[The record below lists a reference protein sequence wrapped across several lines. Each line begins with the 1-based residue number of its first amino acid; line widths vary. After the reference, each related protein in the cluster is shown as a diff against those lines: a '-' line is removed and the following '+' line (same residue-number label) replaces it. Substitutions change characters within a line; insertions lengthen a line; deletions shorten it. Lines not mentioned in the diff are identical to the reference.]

1 MDIKM
6 KFKWLL
12 SSMILMFTVVFINA
26 CGANSETDVA
36 TDVQNQPKATTPE
49 PTIGTLITDMTG
61 LGSSDEDEKK
71 KALSDK
77 EYRELDWK
85 ELAPDTESEDKIIA
99 KYQPLIDKIP
109 EGGKDA
115 KPIYDKMIAE
125 FNALPANP
133 KLDGQKIK
141 IPGYVTVLEQDKG
154 LVREF
159 LLVPYYGACI
169 HVPPPPL
176 NNTLLIK
183 LKKNQRLHFDDVYSP
198 VWVKGIIQ
206 TKNTKTDLATAG
218 YLINNAEVK
227 LFDNEE

>member
-1 MDIKM
+1 M

-12 SSMILMFTVVFINA
+12 SSVILMFMIVFITA
-26 CGANSETDVA
+26 CGTDSETDTTIDA
-36 TDVQNQPKATTPE
+36 QNQSRKKMPE
-49 PTIGTLITDMTG
+49 PAIGTLITDMTG
-61 LGSSDEDEKK
+61 LGSSDEEEKK

-109 EGGKDA
+109 EGAKDA

-183 LKKNQRLHFDDVYSP
+183 LKKDQRLHIDDVYEP
-198 VWVKGIIQ
+198 VWVKGVIQ

-227 LFDNEE
+227 LFDSEE